1 MADSHSIPDVPI
13 AETERSI
20 IVGYRPHGLDKST
33 PKLQLSGKWLR
44 EAGFD
49 TGAHI
54 TVKVM
59 NGCIVLVPFSNKEET
74 LAAELNEVRQALS
87 AVKSAVLTTSSPSV

>member
-1 MADSHSIPDVPI
+1 MADPHSIPDTPI

-44 EAGFD
+44 DVGFD

-59 NGCIVLVPFSNKEET
+59 NGCIVLVPFSNREEV
-74 LAAELNEVRQALS
+74 LVRELNEVRQSLS
-87 AVKSAVLTTSSPSV
+87 TVKNAVLTA

>member
-1 MADSHSIPDVPI
+1 MADPHSIPDGPI
-13 AETERSI
+13 AETERSV

-44 EAGFD
+44 DVGFD

-59 NGCIVLVPFSNKEET
+59 NGCIVLVPFSNREEV
-74 LAAELNEVRQALS
+74 LVRELNEVRRSLS
-87 AVKSAVLTTSSPSV
+87 TVKNAVLTA

>member
-1 MADSHSIPDVPI
+1 MADSHSIPDAPL

-44 EAGFD
+44 DVGFD

-59 NGCIVLVPFSNKEET
+59 NGCIVLVPFSSREE
-74 LAAELNEVRQALS
+74 LLVRELNEVRRSLS
-87 AVKSAVLTTSSPSV
+87 TVKNAVLTA

>member
-1 MADSHSIPDVPI
+1 MADLHSIPDAPL

-44 EAGFD
+44 DVGFD
-49 TGAHI
+49 PGAHI

-59 NGCIVLVPFSNKEET
+59 NGCIVLVPFSSREE
-74 LAAELNEVRQALS
+74 LLVRELNEVRRSLS
-87 AVKSAVLTTSSPSV
+87 TVKNAVLTA

>member
-1 MADSHSIPDVPI
+1 MADPHSILDVPI

-20 IVGYRPHGLDKST
+20 IVGYRPQGLDKST

-44 EAGFD
+44 EVGFD

-59 NGCIVLVPFSNKEET
+59 NGCIVLVPFSNKEEA
-74 LAAELNEVRQALS
+74 LIAELNEVRQALTS
-87 AVKSAVLTTSSPSV
+87 VKNAIIAA

>member
-1 MADSHSIPDVPI
+1 MADPHSILDVPI

-44 EAGFD
+44 EVGFD

-59 NGCIVLVPFSNKEET
+59 NGCIVLVPFSNREE
-74 LAAELNEVRQALS
+74 LLVRELNEVRQSLS
-87 AVKSAVLTTSSPSV
+87 TVKNAVLTA

>member
-1 MADSHSIPDVPI
+1 MADPHSIPDAPI

-49 TGAHI
+49 TGTQI

-59 NGCIVLVPFSNKEET
+59 AGRIVLEPTDET
-74 LAAELNEVRQALS
+74 IAA
-87 AVKSAVLTTSSPSV
+87 